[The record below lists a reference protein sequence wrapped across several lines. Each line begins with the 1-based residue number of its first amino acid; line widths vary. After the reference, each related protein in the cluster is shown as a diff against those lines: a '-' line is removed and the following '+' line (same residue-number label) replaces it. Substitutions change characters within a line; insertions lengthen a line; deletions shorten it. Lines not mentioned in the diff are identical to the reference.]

1 MLVRLITCVSGWWR
15 IGKQYFY
22 FTIHPLRDEIQ
33 HGFGVSQIVE
43 NRIISGDCAGL
54 PAEYVNIDFAFFE
67 IS

>member
-54 PAEYVNIDFAFFE
+54 PG
-67 IS
+67 